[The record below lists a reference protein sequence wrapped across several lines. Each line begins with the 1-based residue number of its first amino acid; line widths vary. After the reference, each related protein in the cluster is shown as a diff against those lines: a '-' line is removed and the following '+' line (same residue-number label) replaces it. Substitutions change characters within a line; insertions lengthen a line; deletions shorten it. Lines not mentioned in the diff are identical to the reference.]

1 MKPELK
7 LVVGKPHTFG
17 WLRRSECDRKNG
29 VSYFEAWE
37 RPDGGIVRI
46 PRQNHDK
53 PVEKIIAVRKRG
65 SVFVISPRGTAQTT
79 SPLRFRV

>member
-1 MKPELK
+1 MKPEPSI
-7 LVVGKPHTFG
+7 VVGKPHTFG
-17 WLRRSECDRKNG
+17 WLRRSKYDRIVG
-29 VSYFEAWE
+29 ASYFEAWE